1 MSVCFPA
8 LFLND
13 FKLALPE
20 IFLVTITMV
29 LLVYGVIF
37 STSRQKAYPILAGN
51 LSRLALFTLGLTFIL
66 VVNQPIH
73 AGIFFYQSLILDD
86 LSSFLK
92 GLILI
97 CSFVSIFISMDYL
110 KQERLN
116 SFEPI
121 ILILLS
127 TASMLLMV
135 SSYDFISM
143 YLAIELQSLSFYV
156 LAASKRDSEFSTEAG
171 IKYFLLGAFS
181 SGLLLFGSSLI
192 YGFTGLIHFEEL
204 AKLFSGIT
212 ELSSFN
218 SSGILLGIL
227 FLAVGFLFK
236 LTAVPFHM
244 WAPDV
249 YEGSPNSI
257 TAFFLITPKIAI
269 LGLFVRLFLYSFYD
283 FLFPWQTIILL
294 SSIASMTLAS
304 FAAMA
309 QKKIK
314 RLLVYS
320 AIGHVGYMLLGFS
333 CGSLEG
339 IQALFLYLVI
349 YVVMTMNMFA
359 SLLSLRQQGQGLSM
373 KYIGDLHQLAK
384 TNPLLSATMSMNLF
398 SIAGIPP
405 LAGFCSKFYLFFA
418 ALSSSLYIGALVGV
432 LTSVISCFYYIR
444 LIKIIYF
451 ESPKTWISYTSM
463 DKEKSIIL
471 GITTFFILFF
481 FFSFALFFLTI
492 FVFLTRFIDPSSCT
506 SSSYYDTSSS

>member
-20 IFLVTITMV
+20 IFLVSISIL
-29 LLVYGVIF
+29 LLVYGVVF
-37 STSRQKAYPILAGN
+37 STSRQKDYPVLAGN
-51 LSRLALFTLGLTFIL
+51 LSRLALLTLALTFLL
-66 VVNQPIH
+66 VVNQPIN
-73 AGIFFYQSLILDD
+73 AGVFFYQSLILDD

-92 GLILI
+92 TLILI
-97 CSFVSIFISMDYL
+97 CSFISILISVDYL

-116 SFEPI
+116 SFEPV

-143 YLAIELQSLSFYV
+143 YLAIELQSLCFYV

-181 SGLLLFGSSLI
+181 SGILLFGCSLI
-192 YGFTGLIHFEEL
+192 YGFTGLVHFEEL
-204 AKLFSGIT
+204 AKLFSGIS

-283 FLFPWQTIILL
+283 FLFPWQTILL
-294 SSIASMTLAS
+294 VSSIASMVWGVIPL
-304 FAAMA
+304 
-309 QKKIK
+309 
-314 RLLVYS
+314 YS
-320 AIGHVGYMLLGFS
+320 
-333 CGSLEG
+333 
-339 IQALFLYLVI
+339 
-349 YVVMTMNMFA
+349 
-359 SLLSLRQQGQGLSM
+359 
-373 KYIGDLHQLAK
+373 
-384 TNPLLSATMSMNLF
+384 
-398 SIAGIPP
+398 
-405 LAGFCSKFYLFFA
+405 
-418 ALSSSLYIGALVGV
+418 
-432 LTSVISCFYYIR
+432 
-444 LIKIIYF
+444 
-451 ESPKTWISYTSM
+451 
-463 DKEKSIIL
+463 
-471 GITTFFILFF
+471 
-481 FFSFALFFLTI
+481 
-492 FVFLTRFIDPSSCT
+492 
-506 SSSYYDTSSS
+506 

>member
-1 MSVCFPA
+1 MPCFTA

-20 IFLVTITMV
+20 VFLVSASIL
-29 LLVYGVIF
+29 LLVYGVVF
-37 STSRQKAYPILAGN
+37 STSRQKSYPILAGN
-51 LSRLALFTLGLTFIL
+51 LSRLALLAIALTLLL
-66 VVNQPIH
+66 VVNQPIN
-73 AGIFFYQSLILDD
+73 AGVFFYQSLILDD

-92 GLILI
+92 TLILI
-97 CSFVSIFISMDYL
+97 CSFTSIFISVDYL

-116 SFEPI
+116 SFEPV

-127 TASMLLMV
+127 TASMLFMV

-181 SGLLLFGSSLI
+181 SGILLFGCSLI

-204 AKLFSGIT
+204 AKLFSGIS
-212 ELSSFN
+212 ELSFFN

-269 LGLFVRLFLYSFYD
+269 LGLFVRLFLYSFYN
-283 FLFPWQTIILL
+283 FLFPWQTIILI
-294 SSIASMTLAS
+294 SSIASMILAS
-304 FAAMA
+304 LAAMA

-320 AIGHVGYMLLGFS
+320 AIGHVGYMLLAFS

-339 IQALFLYLVI
+339 IQALFLYLVVYI
-349 YVVMTMNMFA
+349 VMTINMFT
-359 SLLSLRQQGQGLSM
+359 SLLSLRQRGQGLSM
-373 KYIGDLHQLAK
+373 KYIGDLHQLVK
-384 TNPLLSATMSMNLF
+384 TNPILSATISINLF

-418 ALSSSLYIGALVGV
+418 ALSSSLYVGALVGV
-432 LTSVISCFYYIR
+432 ITSVISCFYYIR

-451 ESPKTWISYTSM
+451 ENPKTWVSYTRM
-463 DKEKSIIL
+463 DKEKSVTL
-471 GITTFFILFF
+471 ALTTFFILFF
-481 FFSFALFFLTI
+481 FLYPAPLFLVTHKIALSFLF
-492 FVFLTRFIDPSSCT
+492 
-506 SSSYYDTSSS
+506 